1 MRTLW
6 FGAANVD
13 VSSPRWLSG
22 GRPLMVGM
30 TLPWNRLFIIGLA
43 TVAVAGMYVILFRT
57 GAGLRIRAVTQN
69 RSMAACLGV
78 RAGTVDATTF
88 ALGAGL
94 AGLACLVAG
103 TALLSV
109 PWALIVCGAL
119 LLSMSVYGA
128 VRSDRTVTRNPR

>member
-1 MRTLW
+1 MGVITRVSQSAGLGETVGQTL
-6 FGAANVD
+6 G
-13 VSSPRWLSG
+13 LG
-22 GRPLMVGM
+22 LMVGV

-94 AGLACLVAG
+94 AGYPG
-103 TALLSV
+103 TA
-109 PWALIVCGAL
+109 ALRV
-119 LLSMSVYGA
+119 
-128 VRSDRTVTRNPR
+128 